1 MPFILKSEVQTDA
14 PVQPIEYEMPL
25 ELWDWYYSSSENTLL
40 DKGFDSYEEFESF
53 TATLH
58 NEHVKALANWA
69 FEAEWYFREYE
80 DHNSHVIDYACQ

>member
-1 MPFILKSEVQTDA
+1 MPFILKSEAQTAA

-25 ELWDWYYSSSENTLL
+25 ELWNWYHNSSEDTLRG
-40 DKGFDSYEEFESF
+40 KGFNSFEEFEAF

-58 NEHVKALANWA
+58 DAHVKALADWA
-69 FEAEWYFREYE
+69 FGAEWYFREYE